1 MKDDNDIITDLSI
14 ANSCL
19 CSKLRAASRMISR
32 SYGHALKPI
41 GLKPNQMTILVAIS
55 LMGPVSIT
63 RLAEQ
68 LLMERTTLTRNLR
81 PLEKSGF
88 VQLNDGYGRT
98 RELTLTQQ
106 GRMILDKAKPL
117 WKNAQQKLTEQLGRE
132 DSKMISDLLKQILNT
147 GVTA

>member
-1 MKDDNDIITDLSI
+1 MENNNDIITDLSI

-19 CSKLRAASRMISR
+19 CSKLRATSRVISR
-32 SYGHALKPI
+32 SYAHALKPI

-63 RLAEQ
+63 RLAKQ

-88 VQLNDGYGRT
+88 VELKDGHGRT
-98 RELTLTQQ
+98 RELTLTKQ
-106 GRMILDKAKPL
+106 GRVILDKAKPL
-117 WKNAQQKLTEQLGRE
+117 WENAQQKLTEQLGQE
-132 DSKMISDLLKQILNT
+132 NSKIMSDLLKQILNT
-147 GVTA
+147 SVIA